1 MSENS
6 VLYDVQDG
14 LARLTLNRPEAS
26 NSVDLP
32 TAEVFKTAVER
43 AAADETVSVVLVT
56 GNGKRFCAG
65 GDVSSMVSAK
75 DRPAYLLE
83 LAHVLDGAL
92 QRLATLDKPVVA
104 AVQGAVAGAGL
115 GLMLSADVI
124 VAERSTKFLTAYS
137 AIGLTPDCGV
147 SYLLPRA
154 IGQQRAL
161 QLALTGRVLDGDEAC
176 EWGLVTEVVD
186 DRAKERAEEIATQLA
201 SGPTFAYAQTRRL
214 IRSSWDVTREQ
225 SGSDEARTIAEAV
238 ASPAATELIK
248 RFARS

>member
-1 MSENS
+1 MTESS
-6 VLYDVQDG
+6 VLYDVHDG

-32 TAEVFKTAVER
+32 TAVAFKTAVER
-43 AAADETVSVVLVT
+43 AAADETVRVVLMT

-65 GDVSSMVSAK
+65 GDVGSMVSAEN
-75 DRPAYLLE
+75 RPAYLFE
-83 LAHVLDGAL
+83 LAQVLDGAL

-115 GLMLSADVI
+115 GVMLSADVI

-186 DRAKERAEEIATQLA
+186 GRAGERAEEIARQLA

-214 IRSSWDVTREQ
+214 IRSSWDLTREQ

-238 ASPAATELIK
+238 VSPAATELIK
-248 RFARS
+248 RFARP